1 MSNTL
6 DALSQDIARI
16 ASKARPSVVAIYG
29 RRVAPSSGIVW
40 NGDGIVITA
49 AHTLESDDSFELTDA
64 GGARKNAALV
74 GRDPGTD
81 VAVLRAA
88 DLDKTPPDWPDRK
101 DTSRLEAGHLAVVVA
116 PRRTGL
122 VTVTVVDEEWTT
134 RSGGRLDRYIEI
146 DPKRFRGFSGSLLLD
161 GNGQALGMNTTG
173 LARRKPLTVPT
184 ETLRRVVDN
193 LIEHGEVR
201 RGFLGI
207 TTSPVRVPD
216 TVESQDVGLL
226 ILSVQPKSPAA
237 AAGLFL
243 GDVVL
248 GIDNEIAESPITLLT
263 YLTEERI
270 GQNIDLRI
278 LRAGEEK
285 TVSVLLGK
293 RK

>member
-1 MSNTL
+1 MANTL

-16 ASKARPSVVAIYG
+16 AQKARPSVVAVHG
-29 RRVAPSSGIVW
+29 RRGAPSSGIVW
-40 NGDGIVITA
+40 NSDGIVITA
-49 AHTLESDDSFELTDA
+49 AHTLESDDSLELTDA
-64 GGARKNAALV
+64 SGARRNAALV

-81 VAVLRAA
+81 IAVLRAT
-88 DLDKTPPDWPDRK
+88 DLDKPAPDFA
-101 DTSRLEAGHLAVVVA
+101 DTDRLEAGQLAVVVA
-116 PRRTGL
+116 CRRTGL
-122 VTVTVVDEEWTT
+122 VTVNVVDEAWTT

-207 TTSPVRVPD
+207 TTSPVRLPD

-226 ILSVQPKSPAA
+226 ILSVQPGSPAA
-237 AAGLFL
+237 AAALFL
-243 GDVVL
+243 GDVIL
-248 GIDNEIAESPITLLT
+248 GIEGEITESPIAILT
-263 YLTEERI
+263 SLTEERI
-270 GQNIDLRI
+270 GQNVAMRI

-285 TVSVLLGK
+285 TVSVVLGK